1 MTMDENQSSSEKN
14 TNDHGAL
21 GAVEALLFLSGAPVP
36 LEKIATL
43 LKKDRAD
50 IEAMVATLADRYAQD
65 PERGLQIVRGE
76 NEVTLATKPA
86 HQALLET
93 LAKEDLKEEL
103 TPASLETL
111 SLIAYF
117 GPLSRPQ
124 IDFIRGVNSTFI
136 VRNLLVRGLVD
147 RKPGKGNAYVYTAS
161 IDFLKYMGVG
171 SVEELPEYHRY
182 QDAKENYLGQTDTDL
197 SSPQE
202 HATIS

>member
-1 MTMDENQSSSEKN
+1 MDENRDNANMQ
-14 TNDHGAL
+14 
-21 GAVEALLFLSGAPVP
+21 GAVEALLFLSGAPIS
-36 LEKIATL
+36 LDKIASL
-43 LKKDRAD
+43 LGIDRAD
-50 IEAMVATLADRYAQD
+50 VEGVIATLADRYEQD
-65 PERGLQIVRGE
+65 PLRGLRIVRGE

-103 TPASLETL
+103 TPAALETL

-124 IDFIRGVNSTFI
+124 IDFVRGVNSSFI
-136 VRNLLVRGLVD
+136 VRNLSVRGLVD

-171 SVEELPEYHRY
+171 SVQELPDYEKYREM
-182 QDAKENYLGQTDTDL
+182 KENYLGDVEP
-197 SSPQE
+197 SPQQE
-202 HATIS
+202 HAVVS